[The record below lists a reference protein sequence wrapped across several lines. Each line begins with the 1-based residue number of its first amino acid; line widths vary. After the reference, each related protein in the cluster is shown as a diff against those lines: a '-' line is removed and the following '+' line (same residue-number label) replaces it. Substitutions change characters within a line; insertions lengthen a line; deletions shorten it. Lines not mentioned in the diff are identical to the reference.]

1 MKMDARD
8 RPLKITISVKE
19 VQAMEA
25 RTTEHFHTSLDSTT
39 REKIASVF
47 RTLSW
52 SGFWVELILAAIS
65 SAILFLAIADP
76 SFNIDTLKS
85 GFGFF
90 SAVCGIIALGFGV
103 YWTFSYLRIAQR
115 LEDFET
121 SNYLSKKEVVKTL
134 ENGVII
140 HLIGMLLILLS
151 AQIIVGVLLLKV
163 LSLPQGLAISQVN
176 RLIEPLDIFVVQASL
191 CAIVAQFIG
200 IAISFWL
207 LKRIGHSY
215 KV

>member
-1 MKMDARD
+1 M
-8 RPLKITISVKE
+8 
-19 VQAMEA
+19 QA
-25 RTTEHFHTSLDSTT
+25 RTTEHFHGYLDTIT
-39 REKIASVF
+39 REKIASAF

-65 SAILFLAIADP
+65 SAILLLAIADS
-76 SFNIDTLKS
+76 SFNINTLKS

-90 SAVCGIIALGFGV
+90 SAVGGIIVLGFGV

-115 LEDFET
+115 LKDFET
-121 SNYLSKKEVVKTL
+121 SRHLSKKEVVKTL